1 MALSDRQ
8 ISRAAKGDA
17 PYKLYDAE
25 GLYLLV
31 QPNGSK
37 LWRMN
42 YRHNGKWRTLAM
54 GKYPDISLAQAR
66 EERGRA
72 RKLLAAGK
80 DPSEEK
86 RAERKAAILAAKNT
100 FQAIAKEYLDGLVKE
115 GLAEVTIDKK
125 KWILDDIVNPQIG
138 NRPISEIRPSD
149 ILTVLKD
156 IEASGRLETARRTR
170 QVIGAVFKLASLTD
184 RANGDPTGLLH
195 RTVRAPKVK
204 SHPAIIHE
212 ASFGI
217 LLQDIGRLR
226 SPIVR
231 NALIFQAMTFPRPI
245 ELRLMDWDQVD
256 YEDGVWR
263 IPAEHTKMRRP
274 HDVPIVHQALVIL
287 REMAEITGRRRGLV
301 FPSPHKS
308 QAHISENTLNKA
320 LWSLGYKGRHTAHG
334 FRSSASTL
342 LNERGYRE
350 AVIETQLNHLEE
362 DDTKRAYN
370 RAQYWDERVAMMRD
384 WASLVDQLRRGG

>member
-115 GLAEVTIDKK
+115 GLAEVTIDK
-125 KWILDDIVNPQIG
+125 L
-138 NRPISEIRPSD
+138 
-149 ILTVLKD
+149 
-156 IEASGRLETARRTR
+156 
-170 QVIGAVFKLASLTD
+170 SL
-184 RANGDPTGLLH
+184 
-195 RTVRAPKVK
+195 
-204 SHPAIIHE
+204 IH
-212 ASFGI
+212 I
-217 LLQDIGRLR
+217 
-226 SPIVR
+226 
-231 NALIFQAMTFPRPI
+231 
-245 ELRLMDWDQVD
+245 
-256 YEDGVWR
+256 
-263 IPAEHTKMRRP
+263 
-274 HDVPIVHQALVIL
+274 
-287 REMAEITGRRRGLV
+287 
-301 FPSPHKS
+301 
-308 QAHISENTLNKA
+308 
-320 LWSLGYKGRHTAHG
+320 
-334 FRSSASTL
+334 
-342 LNERGYRE
+342 
-350 AVIETQLNHLEE
+350 
-362 DDTKRAYN
+362 
-370 RAQYWDERVAMMRD
+370 
-384 WASLVDQLRRGG
+384 